1 MKFSIIIPVYNVE
14 QYLTK
19 CLDSVVNQT
28 YNDEYEVICVNDGS
42 TDSSLAI
49 LEEYAKISPKVVVI
63 NSPNG
68 GTASA
73 RNLGLNVARGEYIW
87 FIDSDDWIE
96 ENSLEF
102 LAEYL
107 NKSNPDVFCFNGKL
121 LYEEDGREEHDEG
134 VADDNLTGWGYYNK
148 YALQRR
154 KFHFVCVVLRLYRRE
169 FLLNNNLFFEVG
181 ILHEDNLWVPQICYY
196 AQTVKIIPNM
206 LYVYHIRQGS
216 KMRTVTQKQ
225 IEDIITVA
233 NRLAEFF
240 IPKTDIDKSVV
251 YREIAGEYLVL
262 FVEAKSVTDLRKKY
276 SFLKPKINWSS
287 FRTIVDNGKKRHK
300 RLSILLRKSRFL
312 FYYYIKFESV
322 FKNMIYK

>member
-49 LEEYAKISPKVVVI
+49 LEEYAKTNPKVVVI

-73 RNLGLNVARGEYIW
+73 RNLGLNAAQGEYIW
-87 FIDSDDWIE
+87 FVDSDDWIE
-96 ENSLEF
+96 ENALEI

-107 NKSNPDVFCFNGKL
+107 NQSNPDVLCFNGKL

-134 VADDNLTGWGYYNK
+134 VAVNNLTGWEYYNK
-148 YALQRR
+148 YALLGR
-154 KFHFVCVVLRLYRRE
+154 KFHFVCVVLRLYQRQ
-169 FLLNNNLFFEVG
+169 FLLKNNLLFEKG
-181 ILHEDNLWVPQICYY
+181 ILHEDNLWVPQMCYY
-196 AQTVKIIPNM
+196 AKTMRIIPDT
-206 LYVYHIRQGS
+206 LYVYRIRQGS

-233 NRLAEFF
+233 NRLAGFF

-251 YREIAGEYLVL
+251 YRDLSSYYPNVLVL
-262 FVEAKSVTDLRKKY
+262 AQKHNLNTIKCFDYFNLEYYKVISAKTINVVYYFLLKIKSPLIFKYPQINKILKK
-276 SFLKPKINWSS
+276 LHLI
-287 FRTIVDNGKKRHK
+287 
-300 RLSILLRKSRFL
+300 
-312 FYYYIKFESV
+312 
-322 FKNMIYK
+322 